1 MLIAE
6 PLQKAIDELSKLPA
20 IGKKTAQRLAI
31 HILKSDEETVH
42 SLVNALMELK
52 SKIRF
57 CSECF
62 NIAVD
67 ELCDVCK
74 NPKRDRSQVCVV
86 EEASDV
92 IAIEKTNEFNGLYHV
107 LGGVLNPL
115 SGVTA
120 ESLHFKELLERLK
133 GGEIKEIILAL
144 NPDAEG
150 DATSL
155 YISKLLKEYPV
166 KISRI
171 ARGLPIGGDLEFA
184 DAATIGRAFIGRISL
199 CFRNKLLWKK
209 TGLKIGLLP
218 KTILKF
224 TITAIQK
231 MRRIYPTSSL
241 KILIQNQMI

>member
-1 MLIAE
+1 LLIAE

-20 IGKKTAQRLAI
+20 VGKKTAQRLAL

-42 SLVNALMELK
+42 SLVHSLMDLK
-52 SKIRF
+52 DKIRF
-57 CSECF
+57 CSVCF
-62 NIAVD
+62 NISVED
-67 ELCDVCK
+67 LCDVCK
-74 NPKRDRSQVCVV
+74 SSKRDRSQVCVV

-120 ESLHFKELLERLK
+120 DSLHLKKLFERLK
-133 GGEIKEIILAL
+133 SGEIKEIILAL

-155 YISKLLKEYPV
+155 YISKILRDYPV

-184 DAATIGRAFIGRISL
+184 DAATIGRAFIGRISV
-199 CFRNKLLWKK
+199 
-209 TGLKIGLLP
+209 
-218 KTILKF
+218 
-224 TITAIQK
+224 
-231 MRRIYPTSSL
+231 
-241 KILIQNQMI
+241 

>member
-6 PLQKAIDELSKLPA
+6 PLQKAIDELSKLPS
-20 IGKKTAQRLAI
+20 IGRKTAQRLAL
-31 HILKSDEETVH
+31 HLLKSSQTNVD
-42 SLVNALMELK
+42 SLITSLQELK

-57 CSECF
+57 CKVCF
-62 NIAVD
+62 NLSVD
-67 ELCDVCK
+67 EKCDICTSH
-74 NPKRDRSQVCVV
+74 KRDRGALCVV

-115 SGVTA
+115 ANVSA
-120 ESLHFKELLERLK
+120 DALHIRELIQRIEEK
-133 GGEIKEIILAL
+133 EIKEVILAL

-155 YISKLLKEYPV
+155 YLTKLLKSYPL

-199 CFRNKLLWKK
+199 
-209 TGLKIGLLP
+209 
-218 KTILKF
+218 
-224 TITAIQK
+224 
-231 MRRIYPTSSL
+231 
-241 KILIQNQMI
+241 